1 MKKIFMTIIIAV
13 TFVSCST
20 LSNVQIKETE
30 QMLSEL
36 DDDYFLD
43 VLVSS
48 DEYQHYRELTETDNV
63 NAIVMADAA
72 VVLALTATL
81 STASAVSLAST
92 AIT

>member
-36 DDDYFLD
+36 SDDYFLD

-63 NAIVMADAA
+63 NAIVMADAIRELNKRIA
-72 VVLALTATL
+72 NDLN
-81 STASAVSLAST
+81 
-92 AIT
+92 

>member
-63 NAIVMADAA
+63 NAIVMADAIRELNKRIA
-72 VVLALTATL
+72 NDLN
-81 STASAVSLAST
+81 
-92 AIT
+92 

>member
-13 TFVSCST
+13 AFVSCST
-20 LSNVQIKETE
+20 LSNVQIRETE

-36 DDDYFLD
+36 GDDYFLD

-63 NAIVMADAA
+63 NAIVMADAIRELNKRIA
-72 VVLALTATL
+72 NDLN
-81 STASAVSLAST
+81 
-92 AIT
+92 

>member
-36 DDDYFLD
+36 GDDYFLD

-48 DEYQHYRELTETDNV
+48 DEYQHYRELTETDIV
-63 NAIVMADAA
+63 NAIVMADAIRELNKRIA
-72 VVLALTATL
+72 NDLN
-81 STASAVSLAST
+81 
-92 AIT
+92 